1 MPKNTGMGGNKRKK
15 GKKMTQQERE
25 LVFKGES
32 EEYGQVVR
40 LLGDARMEIQ
50 CCDGVKR
57 IGHIRGKM
65 RKRNWIANG
74 DVILVSIRDYEP
86 EKCDVIDKYTEDEIR
101 KLKKAGEIP
110 ESITLPDSE
119 KEKKERN
126 DDNYND
132 IVFEDDLPGSDDE
145 KEDDVKPKKKDK
157 KKKNESDD
165 EDDEKDVDIDNI

>member
-1 MPKNTGMGGNKRKK
+1 
-15 GKKMTQQERE
+15 
-25 LVFKGES
+25 
-32 EEYGQVVR
+32 
-40 LLGDARMEIQ
+40 MEIQ

-86 EKCDVIDKYTEDEIR
+86 EKCDVIDKYTEEEIR

-119 KEKKERN
+119 KEKKEKS

-145 KEDDVKPKKKDK
+145 KEDEGKNKKKDK
-157 KKKNESDD
+157 KKKVESD
-165 EDDEKDVDIDNI
+165 EEDEKDVDIDNI